1 MKFPIARFY
10 DFCGQ
15 LTIDSKE
22 KGQIKLLKEN
32 LLGTQRYFIEE
43 ITAGLSEGIH
53 RFIILKGRQE
63 GITTICAALD
73 LFWHYLHPGMQ
84 GTFASHN
91 EEARDE
97 FRATLTMYH
106 DGLPRTHRVP
116 IVQNNRYF
124 LSLKNRSKI
133 SMQIGGGGKKKGGK
147 GRGKGLIFMH
157 ATEVSS
163 WEDEESLASIMASL
177 AQENPQR
184 LQIMESTAR
193 GMNLFKDIWDDARDA
208 VTQKAIFIG
217 WWRNELYKKKKDSN
231 EYRVYWDGSMTAVEQ
246 EWVGAIKAL
255 YEFEIDDEQLAWWRW
270 MIAEEIHDEDYMMQ
284 EYPPTE
290 DYAFILSGKN
300 FFSLTKVQE
309 IKNLIELE
317 EDGEYWRF
325 TFGED
330 FLQTRCERAS
340 EKTAQI
346 TVWEEPDDDG
356 FYVIGCD
363 PAYGSATWADRSVVE
378 VYRCY
383 ADRFEQV
390 AEFCTAEITT
400 YKFAWVICTLAGYY
414 KNSMVNVELNGP
426 GEAVLGEIENLRRQ
440 ASMMGS
446 TPYGKGLKDV
456 IGKMRYFLYKKLDS
470 AFGGGAV
477 YHWKTT
483 SETKDRAMNCFR
495 DIIERG
501 QGVIHSR
508 TLTDEMKIVVREDN
522 GFLGASGRGKD
533 DCTIASAI
541 AAECYVRYF
550 VSKLKQMGITWNKE
564 RARRQKVE
572 VTGHAETAQ
581 EAATRRSV
589 GNFMSAIGIKYGE
602 PDA

>member
-1 MKFPIARFY
+1 MKFPLQQFY
-10 DFCGQ
+10 DFCGM

-22 KGQIKLLKEN
+22 KGQIRLTKEN
-32 LLGTQRYFIEE
+32 MLGTQTYFIEE
-43 ITAGLSEGIH
+43 IVAGLAEGIH
-53 RFIILKGRQE
+53 RFVILKGRQE

-73 LFWHYLHPGMQ
+73 LFWHYLFPGMQ

-106 DGLPRTHRVP
+106 SGLPKSHRMP
-116 IVQNNRYF
+116 MMQNNRYF
-124 LSLKNRSKI
+124 MTFKNRSKI

-177 AQENPQR
+177 AQTNPAR

-193 GMNLFKDIWDDARDA
+193 GMNLFKDIWDDAREA

-217 WWRNELYKKKKDSN
+217 WWRNDFYRKAKDSN
-231 EYRVYWDGSMTAVEQ
+231 EYRVYWDGSITPVEDL
-246 EWVGAIKAL
+246 WIKAIKSL
-255 YEFEIDDEQLAWWRW
+255 YDVDIDDEQIAWWRW

-300 FFSLTKVQE
+300 FFSLGKVHDISQQ
-309 IKNLIELE
+309 IQRE
-317 EDGEYWRF
+317 EPPEYWRF
-325 TFGED
+325 TFGDD
-330 FLQTRCERAS
+330 FLKTELERCG
-340 EKTAQI
+340 EKMGQLA
-346 TVWEEPDDDG
+346 VWEEPTDDG

-363 PAYGSATWADRSVVE
+363 PAYGSASWADRSVVE

-400 YKFAWVICTLAGYY
+400 YKFAWVICVIAGYY

-426 GEAVLGEIENLRRQ
+426 GEAVLGEIDNLRRQ

-446 TPYGKGLKDV
+446 TPYGKSLKQAL
-456 IGKMRYFLYKKLDS
+456 GHMRYFLYKKLDS
-470 AFGGGAV
+470 PFGGAV

-483 SETKDRAMNCFR
+483 QETKDRAMNAFR
-495 DIIERG
+495 DLVERG
-501 QGVIHSR
+501 HGTIHSE
-508 TLTDEMKIVVREDN
+508 TLVNEMKIIVREED

-550 VSKLKQMGITWNKE
+550 VVKLKQMELTWDRETVK
-564 RARRQKVE
+564 RHRVAVQ
-572 VTGHAETAQ
+572 GHPETAQ
-581 EAATRRSV
+581 QAAVHRTIGR
-589 GNFMSAIGIKYGE
+589 FMGQIGIKYGE
-602 PDA
+602 RAE

>member
-1 MKFPIARFY
+1 VKFPLQRFY
-10 DFCGQ
+10 DFCGE
-15 LTIDSKE
+15 LVIDSKE
-22 KGQIKLLKEN
+22 LGQIKLSKDKM
-32 LLGTQRYFIEE
+32 LGTQIYFIEQIVE
-43 ITAGLSEGIH
+43 GLSEGIH
-53 RFIILKGRQE
+53 RFVILKGRQE

-73 LFWHYLHPGMQ
+73 LFWHYLFPGMQ

-133 SMQIGGGGKKKGGK
+133 SMQIGGGSKKKGGK

-177 AQENPQR
+177 AQVNPNR

-193 GMNLFKDIWDDARDA
+193 GMNMFKDIWDDACEA
-208 VTQKAIFIG
+208 ITQKAIFIG
-217 WWRNELYKKKKDSN
+217 WWRNDLYRKKKDSN
-231 EYRVYWDGSMTAVEQ
+231 EYRVYWDGQATAVEEQ
-246 EWVGAIKAL
+246 WIRAIKAM
-255 YEFEIDDEQLAWWRW
+255 YDFDIDDEQIAWWRW

-300 FFSLTKVQE
+300 FFSLSKVKELKDQIEQE
-309 IKNLIELE
+309 EPP
-317 EDGEYWRF
+317 EYWRF
-325 TFGED
+325 SFGED
-330 FLQTRCERAS
+330 FLQTTLDRSS
-340 EKTAQI
+340 EKMSQLA
-346 TVWEEPDDDG
+346 VWEEPSDDG

-363 PAYGSATWADRSVVE
+363 PAYGSASWADRSVVE

-383 ADRFEQV
+383 ADRYEQV

-400 YKFAWVICTLAGYY
+400 YKFAWVICVLAGYY
-414 KNSMVNVELNGP
+414 KNSMVNVEVNGP
-426 GEAVLGEIENLRRQ
+426 GEAVIGEIDNLRRQ
-440 ASMMGS
+440 ASMCGS
-446 TPYGKGLKDV
+446 TPYGKSLKQAV
-456 IGKMRYFLYKKLDS
+456 GHMRYFLYKKLDS
-470 AFGGGAV
+470 PFGGAV
-477 YHWKTT
+477 YHWKT
-483 SETKDRAMNCFR
+483 SQDSKDRAMNAFR
-495 DIIERG
+495 DLVERG
-501 QGVIHSR
+501 HGVIHSK
-508 TLTDEMKIVVREDN
+508 TLCDEMKIIVRETD

-541 AAECYVRYF
+541 ASECYVRYF
-550 VSKLKQMGITWNKE
+550 VVKLKQMELTWNKE
-564 RARRQKVE
+564 NARRNRV
-572 VTGHAETAQ
+572 VATGHTETAQ
-581 EAATRRSV
+581 EATLNRSV
-589 GNFMSAIGIKYGE
+589 GQFMHKLGIKYGE
-602 PDA
+602 